1 MKKISFLLFVFFFE
15 QQQFLISFY
24 ILIGDSFDTQLSDG
38 GSGENSR
45 LTNYTAFMLGIVQ
58 PDSYS
63 QSLANNYEWQS
74 KVLNFHQHEVAYFLP
89 SQHVQGGP
97 LKKILQQE
105 KVLNMLIPIG
115 IRLCILFFAAE
126 EVMIIYLIFIY
137 LNGNKDANDHNSTQD
152 RTDTYSDSSDGLE
165 SSHHNYINYTLC
177 CTSKSSETEPPKG
190 K

>member
-1 MKKISFLLFVFFFE
+1 MKKIFLILFFIE
-15 QQQFLISFY
+15 QQQFLILFHIS
-24 ILIGDSFDTQLSDG
+24 IGDNFDTQLSVG

-45 LTNYTAFMLGIVQ
+45 LTNYTAFMLGIVL

-97 LKKILQQE
+97 LKKILQQQ

-115 IRLCILFFAAE
+115 IRL
-126 EVMIIYLIFIY
+126 
-137 LNGNKDANDHNSTQD
+137 
-152 RTDTYSDSSDGLE
+152 
-165 SSHHNYINYTLC
+165 YTF
-177 CTSKSSETEPPKG
+177 
-190 K
+190 

>member
-1 MKKISFLLFVFFFE
+1 MKKISLILFVFFFE
-15 QQQFLISFY
+15 QQQFLILFY
-24 ILIGDSFDTQLSDG
+24 ISIGDNFDTQLSVG

-45 LTNYTAFMLGIVQ
+45 LTNYTAFMLGIVL

-97 LKKILQQE
+97 LKKILQQQ

-115 IRLCILFFAAE
+115 IRL
-126 EVMIIYLIFIY
+126 
-137 LNGNKDANDHNSTQD
+137 
-152 RTDTYSDSSDGLE
+152 
-165 SSHHNYINYTLC
+165 YTF
-177 CTSKSSETEPPKG
+177 
-190 K
+190 

>member
-24 ILIGDSFDTQLSDG
+24 IHVGDSFDTQLSVG

-45 LTNYTAFMLGIVQ
+45 LTNYTAFMLGIVL

-105 KVLNMLIPIG
+105 KVLNMLIAIG
-115 IRLCILFFAAE
+115 IMLYTLFFSGRSND
-126 EVMIIYLIFIY
+126 YLSNFFI
-137 LNGNKDANDHNSTQD
+137 SE
-152 RTDTYSDSSDGLE
+152 LE
-165 SSHHNYINYTLC
+165 
-177 CTSKSSETEPPKG
+177 KG
-190 K
+190 CQ